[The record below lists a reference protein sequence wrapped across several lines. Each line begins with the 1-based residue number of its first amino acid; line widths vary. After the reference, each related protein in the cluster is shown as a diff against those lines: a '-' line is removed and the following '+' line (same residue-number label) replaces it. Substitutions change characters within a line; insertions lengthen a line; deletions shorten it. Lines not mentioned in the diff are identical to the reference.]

1 MSEHIVTASGLKI
14 VHILPKVLAVLRLPK
29 DWTNKDDVAEWL
41 LAVAELFDEIAAA
54 TPNDIDNKIA
64 GCMRYLATNEN
75 FIGLVVNI
83 IEQLQVGSEPQFTGA
98 EAKAF
103 VEASIP
109 EEAAFDPSIVVVIVQ
124 LIIQIL
130 KLIKG

>member
-1 MSEHIVTASGLKI
+1 MRHENTIPSGFRIPPLLYR
-14 VHILPKVLAVLRLPK
+14 VFAVLRLPE

-64 GCMRYLATNEN
+64 GYMRYLATNEN

>member
-1 MSEHIVTASGLKI
+1 MPGHIFTASGLKI
-14 VHILPKVLAVLRLPK
+14 VHILPKVLAVLRLPE
-29 DWTNKDDVAEWL
+29 DWTDKDDVAEWL
-41 LAVAELFDEIAAA
+41 LAVAELFEEIAAV

-64 GCMRYLATNEN
+64 GHMRYLATNEN

-124 LIIQIL
+124 LIVQIL

>member
-1 MSEHIVTASGLKI
+1 MSEHIFTASGLKI
-14 VHILPKVLAVLRLPK
+14 VHILPKVLAVLRLPE

-41 LAVAELFDEIAAA
+41 IAVAELFDEIAAA

-64 GCMRYLATNEN
+64 GYMRYLATNEN

-124 LIIQIL
+124 LIVQIL